1 MSQQPSQAKTRRF
14 ISDLKK
20 KLPEFPCIM
29 DDCRL
34 AYPDFL
40 KLQKR
45 AMDSGISEAVAG
57 DRFVWINRT
66 LSSLEE
72 WAAKVLRVSEA
83 GDIKLL
89 RDLLDQSESQFS
101 RRFMRTVPL
110 FKFMVASN
118 RKSLKLL
125 QQYENRVDSWIP
137 VDVASSASDQIRS
150 FVDPVDIQKLQGYS
164 DLWRSLESNGYFYQV
179 DALQLLRSLHPDDL
193 RKHASYSLLN
203 KAAKLGKVDLS
214 HACPLYVRVRP
225 TTVSNLIAVVSL
237 LAVTKNID
245 PSLIPLTYAKEV
257 SRCVDRSNDLVFKKL
272 CESRLGSLERSLFPF
287 RAMHALKTL
296 NRKYGEKK
304 LFYERP
310 RRARREAQLSLGG
323 MQTRSKAVASKKRGI
338 RGSVSVHSLD
348 RLYEEGRIISR
359 RSKPDDPAVENA
371 LVELEKTISAL
382 TGRKQL
388 FQKIIISSDIS
399 QWIPIQS
406 EHMSLAAAI
415 ERIYLYKMDLE
426 FTARQLVAACRG
438 VNTFAFRDELESV
451 SRNLRSIRS
460 ELALAD
466 IILERHPTNFYE
478 AENIV
483 STFDDAKIGL
493 AKRFADS
500 FLRIKSKLRSR
511 VIGEVE
517 EVQRWLSEI
526 TSHDASDLFLF
537 DLDNHETISA
547 ARVLLAHAQTVRT
560 DAACLLRNLENS
572 SQSRSKAT
580 SLALPDKSSVKLALD
595 DVAQGIVETEI
606 REVER
611 IIAEISMVEASMWVV
626 IPDPWARFLRVLEW
640 YIRAKKGLAAL
651 DVNAMMRL
659 YREWVNMRFADSSFG
674 SRTLV
679 GILSEIES
687 KIRFVNDLISDAK
700 IGKFEALEGLREISS
715 GEIEVIRMD
724 LAGYNSDCFQ
734 IMEISEQ
741 RSQSSIEH
749 LQCILSRIEDF
760 ETRFPEITESDKC
773 ERAILGNSRELID
786 ANAALGECRSRE
798 QAELVLSRLAG
809 FSSVEIDKCKKYLD
823 KTIQVEEEVEHL
835 VGRKDSGN
843 TFAKQLEIVSGKYD
857 ILKKVN
863 KLKISIY
870 SKTASRLA
878 VSMFNSLSNLLRDW
892 VLHGKSS
899 FANPPKWT
907 WLYLLRA
914 VGGFLTA
921 DGSSLSSI
929 QWITKQLDLC
939 NEILKES
946 KKSFSDFSKNR
957 FLIPFFH
964 FSVYEPIN
972 KIAQNLEN
980 KLQIKI
986 QLNYKT
992 GKREL
997 ESICSLGPDG
1007 RVMERI
1013 FPLVGKSTV
1022 EPVTSADISDLFENR
1037 KLPQT
1042 LDDVINSLLAVS
1054 KDILKESKFE
1064 AKQGQDEARHVVR
1077 QAGTSSSGGMSF
1089 TKFLSSSFASLE
1101 IEAPQA
1107 GDGETSRST
1116 ATWLNSVDSL
1126 ITAESKSENFF
1137 ARYFDLIEQSKKN
1150 AAIDSRNGSP
1160 PATPRLATAPPIARP
1175 PAINP
1180 PNFQMPA
1187 APGFAAPPSS
1197 VEQPV
1202 VPEKTPS
1209 ENVYMWSGKIEGP
1222 KNSFSFDI
1230 SIIPFFKSPMVPSAD
1245 SMSLQSVLARH
1256 CATWQ
1261 YEGSLSATKFAEH
1274 YSKLMHPAHRR
1285 KREPYT
1291 FLVSG
1296 IDEENHSHFFDAFP
1310 ANTATA
1316 FTILVPP
1323 NKIKLWIVTV
1333 DARQPYNP
1341 LPITPGTTFA
1351 LLEMPVTLFQPSA
1364 PIENIYSP
1372 PEIDYYVAKVNS
1384 DLKLLGI
1391 PPLMRLSKSSPAPV
1405 QPVEA
1410 RAVPEVPQPIP
1421 PTRVP
1426 VGAPNIAQTP
1436 DPLLSRVFEI
1446 MGKSV
1451 DVSAPQSQPL
1461 PEPKRQR
1468 SDQWSSEPT
1477 RHESQ
1482 DHFQRGIDQW
1492 DRSRYQGPPVPEP
1505 PKPQYPGMSYYTQV
1519 QQRPPSSVPNIVI
1532 GAPTTGPSMD
1542 QLPQPRRGPCRF
1554 FNTIQGCQSGARCRF
1569 MHSCTVCGSD
1579 QHGAPFHDP
1588 QRVPQ
1593 PSSDRY

>member
-1 MSQQPSQAKTRRF
+1 MSQQPSQARTRRF

-29 DDCRL
+29 DDCGL
-34 AYPDFL
+34 AYPDIL

-45 AMDSGISEAVAG
+45 AMDSGISEAIAG
-57 DRFVWINRT
+57 DRLVWVNRT

-72 WAAKVLRVSEA
+72 WAAEVLKVSKA
-83 GDIKLL
+83 GDILLL

-125 QQYENRVDSWIP
+125 QEYENREGGWIP
-137 VDVASSASDQIRS
+137 VDVASSPSDHIRS
-150 FVDPVDIQKLQGYS
+150 FVGSVDIQRLRAYA
-164 DLWRSLESNGYFYQV
+164 DLCRSLESNGYFYQD
-179 DALQLLRSLHPDDL
+179 DAVQLLRSLHPDDL
-193 RKHASYSLLN
+193 RKNASYALLS
-203 KAAKLGKVDLS
+203 KASKLGKVDLA
-214 HACPLYVRVRP
+214 HASPLYVRVRQ
-225 TTVSNLIAVVSL
+225 TTVSKLIAVVSL
-237 LAVTKNID
+237 LAVTRNND
-245 PSLIPLTYAKEV
+245 PSLLPLTYAKEV

-304 LFYERP
+304 FLCERP
-310 RRARREAQLSLGG
+310 RRARREAQVSLGG

-338 RGSVSVHSLD
+338 RGSVSVHSLET
-348 RLYEEGRIISR
+348 LYEEGSIISR
-359 RSKPDDPAVENA
+359 RSKQDDPAVENA
-371 LVELEKTISAL
+371 IFELEMTISAL

-388 FQKIIISSDIS
+388 FEKINIASDIS
-399 QWIPIQS
+399 QWIPILS
-406 EHMSLAAAI
+406 EHVSLAAAI
-415 ERIYLYKMDLE
+415 ESIYLYKIDLK

-466 IILERHPTNFYE
+466 IILERRSTKFYE
-478 AENIV
+478 AEHIV
-483 STFDDAKIGL
+483 ASFDDAKIGL

-500 FLRIKSKLRSR
+500 FLRINSKLRSR

-517 EVQRWLSEI
+517 ELQRWLSEI
-526 TSHDASDLFLF
+526 ASHDASDLFLF
-537 DLDNHETISA
+537 DINNHETVSA
-547 ARVLLAHAQTVRT
+547 ARVLLAQAQTVRA
-560 DAACLLRNLENS
+560 DAACLLHNLENL
-572 SQSRSKAT
+572 SQSRSKAA

-611 IIAEISMVEASMWVV
+611 IIAEISMIEASMWVV

-640 YIRAKKGLAAL
+640 YIRARNGLAAL
-651 DVNAMMRL
+651 DVNAMIRL
-659 YREWVNMRFADSSFG
+659 HSEWVNMRFADSSFG

-679 GILSEIES
+679 GIFSDIEL

-700 IGKFEALEGLREISS
+700 IGKFEALKGLREICS
-715 GEIEVIRMD
+715 GEIEAIRMD
-724 LAGYNSDCFQ
+724 LAAYNSDCFQ
-734 IMEISEQ
+734 VIEISEH
-741 RSQSSIEH
+741 RSHSSIEH
-749 LQCILSRIEDF
+749 LQCIILRIEDF
-760 ETRFPEITESDKC
+760 ESRFSEISESDKC
-773 ERAILGNSRELID
+773 ERAILGNFRELID
-786 ANAALGECRSRE
+786 ANAALVECRSRE

-809 FSSVEIDKCKKYLD
+809 FSSIEIDKCTKYLE
-823 KTIQVEEEVEHL
+823 KTIQGEEEVEHL
-835 VGRKDSGN
+835 LGRKDSGN
-843 TFAKQLEIVSGKYD
+843 SFAKQLEIVSGKYQ
-857 ILKKVN
+857 ILKKVK

-870 SKTASRLA
+870 SKTARRLA
-878 VSMFNSLSNLLRDW
+878 VSIFNSLSTLVRDW
-892 VLHGKSS
+892 VLHGKNS

-914 VGGFLTA
+914 VGGFLTS
-921 DGSSLSSI
+921 DGSSLSLF

-946 KKSFSDFSKNR
+946 KKSFSDFSRNR

-980 KLQIKI
+980 KLQIEI
-986 QLNYKT
+986 QLNYKS

-1007 RVMERI
+1007 RVMERN

-1022 EPVTSADISDLFENR
+1022 EPATSADISDLFQDR
-1037 KLPQT
+1037 KLPKT
-1042 LDDVINSLLAVS
+1042 LDDAINALFAVS

-1064 AKQGQDEARHVVR
+1064 AKQGQDEARHVIR
-1077 QAGTSSSGGMSF
+1077 QTGTSSSGGMSF

-1101 IEAPQA
+1101 IEAAQT
-1107 GDGETSRST
+1107 GDTETSGTT

-1126 ITAESKSENFF
+1126 ITAESKSDNFF
-1137 ARYFDLIEQSKKN
+1137 AKYFDLIEKSKKN
-1150 AAIDSRNGSP
+1150 ADLDSRNGSP

-1180 PNFQMPA
+1180 PNSQMSA
-1187 APGFAAPPSS
+1187 FPGFAAPPSS

-1202 VPEKTPS
+1202 LPEKIPS

-1230 SIIPFFKSPMVPSAD
+1230 SIIPFFKSPIIPSAD
-1245 SMSLQSVLARH
+1245 SLSLQSVLARH

-1261 YEGSLSATKFAEH
+1261 YEGSLSVTKFAEH

-1291 FLVSG
+1291 FLVTG
-1296 IDEENHSHFFDAFP
+1296 IDDENHSYFFDALP
-1310 ANTATA
+1310 PNTATA

-1323 NKIKLWIVTV
+1323 NKIKLWIATV
-1333 DARQPYNP
+1333 DGRQPYNP
-1341 LPITPGTTFA
+1341 LPISPGSTFA
-1351 LLEMPVTLFQPSA
+1351 LLEMPVTLFHPSA
-1364 PIENIYSP
+1364 AVENIYSSL
-1372 PEIDYYVAKVNS
+1372 EIDYYLAKVNS
-1384 DLKLLGI
+1384 DLRLLDR
-1391 PPLMRLSKSSPAPV
+1391 PPLMRLIKSSAAPV
-1405 QPVEA
+1405 QPVVA
-1410 RAVPEVPQPIP
+1410 RAVPEVPQPIT
-1421 PTRVP
+1421 PTPVP
-1426 VGAPNIAQTP
+1426 VSAPNIAQTA

-1451 DVSAPQSQPL
+1451 EVSAPQSHPL

-1468 SDQWSSEPT
+1468 SEQWSSAT
-1477 RHESQ
+1477 RQESQ
-1482 DHFQRGIDQW
+1482 DHFQRGMEQW

-1519 QQRPPSSVPNIVI
+1519 PQRPPSSVPNIVI

-1554 FNTIQGCQSGARCRF
+1554 FNTIQGCQSGSRCRF
-1569 MHSCTVCGSD
+1569 THSCTVCGCD

-1588 QRVPQ
+1588 QRAPQ
-1593 PSSDRY
+1593 PSSHWY